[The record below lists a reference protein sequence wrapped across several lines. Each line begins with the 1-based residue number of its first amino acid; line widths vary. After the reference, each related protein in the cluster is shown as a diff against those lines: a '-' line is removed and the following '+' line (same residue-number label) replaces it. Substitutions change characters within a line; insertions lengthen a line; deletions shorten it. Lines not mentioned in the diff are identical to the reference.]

1 MACKSD
7 FGDLA
12 KKHEIHTPEHASKLL
27 QQARDL
33 EASGSVQD
41 ANDFLQQ
48 YGQVYL
54 EVCSCSKWL
63 SRWPNSSKLVIL
75 IAKLDFPIQN
85 SLWNLPRCNIYATI
99 MSDLLHQIKNGVW
112 KHIMEWFKILLLHH
126 YTVQEANQYL
136 DELDKHVSLVPHFTG
151 IKSFPQGI

>member
-1 MACKSD
+1 MAGKSD

-12 KKHEIHTPEHASKLL
+12 KKHNMRTPEHASYLH

-33 EASGSVQD
+33 EESGSIKD

-54 EVCSCSKWL
+54 EVCGYSKWL
-63 SRWPNSSKLVIL
+63 SRLPNTSKLVIL
-75 IAKLDFPIQN
+75 IAMHHFPIQN
-85 SLWNLPRCNIYATI
+85 RLWKLPRCNIYATI
-99 MSDLLHQIKNGVW
+99 MPDLLHQIKIGVW

-126 YTVQEANQYL
+126 YTVREANQYL
-136 DELDKHVSLVPHFTG
+136 DELDKRVSLVPHFTG
-151 IKSFPQGI
+151 IKSFTQGI